1 MLMFTTS
8 DRALVQLSIQR
19 GLDWSA
25 ERAQVQELLQLLRE
39 RGDAIEARKEPQRAV
54 GGRGGSSVW
63 LVKAETGWLGTHA
76 TRFSKLL
83 RC

>member
-39 RGDAIEARKEPQRAV
+39 RGDAIEARTVEAVAAAHAAAGRSACVVERCRGALQREI
-54 GGRGGSSVW
+54 STTNS
-63 LVKAETGWLGTHA
+63 T
-76 TRFSKLL
+76 S
-83 RC
+83 